1 MIRDKLEKFTFGKY
15 RNKTIMWVMNNDP
28 HYLLWSY
35 YNILTVD
42 FSDSI
47 LLETIKITKRLQSYG

>member
-15 RNKTIMWVMNNDP
+15 RNKTIMWVMHNDP

-35 YNILTVD
+35 YNIPTVN

-47 LLETIKITKRLQSYG
+47 LLEAIKKSKK

>member
-35 YNILTVD
+35 YNIPTVD

-47 LLETIKITKRLQSYG
+47 LLETIKTTKQLQSYG